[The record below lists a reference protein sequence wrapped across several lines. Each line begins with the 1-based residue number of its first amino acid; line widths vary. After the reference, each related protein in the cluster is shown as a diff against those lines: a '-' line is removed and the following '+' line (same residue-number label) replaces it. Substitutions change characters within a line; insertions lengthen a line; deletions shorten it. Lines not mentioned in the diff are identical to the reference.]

1 MSKHYWGYRIDTNQ
15 IYFFRKELEAG
26 ILRQGWGWHNKQDL
40 RNLKMDE
47 GARRNLSIYKKVKK
61 DDVLIIPRC
70 PSWDEVSI
78 AIATEDFDKGYNYHI
93 DEKLGDY
100 GHCFPAKLLKT
111 FVRKNEKVSGQ
122 LRATIKNISRF
133 WNIDHC
139 EEDIEKLINEDSI
152 NLMSKQSY
160 EKSFGN
166 AVHDSFEFA
175 FNEKQFN
182 EKIYETVAKKFSNEE
197 WEFALVEGLKSI
209 LPEPIIV
216 ERTGGKSEALHGTDI
231 LIRLPGLLGFQYL
244 IAIQVK
250 DYFGKVGKDP
260 IKQISKADNYWNNEN
275 CKVVDKYVIITKA
288 NKDDNERIIENQN
301 GVKIIFINEVK
312 ELLSIIGKAYLG
324 FDAIR
329 I

>member
-15 IYFFRKELEAG
+15 INFFRKELEAG

-93 DEKLGDY
+93 DEELGDY

-152 NLMSKQSY
+152 KLMSKQSY
-160 EKSFGN
+160 ETSFGN
-166 AVHDSFEFA
+166 AVYDSFEIA

-182 EKIYETVAKKFSNEE
+182 EKIYETVAKRFSNEE

-275 CKVVDKYVIITKA
+275 SKVVDKYVIITKA